1 METANFPIPQ
11 ILVEIKALFQ
21 QFEAF
26 LPEDKRQI
34 VWATLE
40 DIEQSGGIRDEAHG
54 RELLGNL
61 LSALGLAQM

>member
-11 ILVEIKALFQ
+11 NLDEIKALLQ

-34 VWATLE
+34 IWSTLN

-54 RELLGNL
+54 KELLASL
-61 LSALGLAQM
+61 LSALGLVQM

>member
-11 ILVEIKALFQ
+11 SLEEIKALFQ

-34 VWATLE
+34 VWSTLN
-40 DIEQSGGIRDEAHG
+40 DIEQSGGIRDESHG
-54 RELLGNL
+54 KELLANL
-61 LSALGLAQM
+61 LSALGLGQM

>member
-11 ILVEIKALFQ
+11 SLEEIKALFQ

-40 DIEQSGGIRDEAHG
+40 DIEQSGGI
-54 RELLGNL
+54 LLGNL

>member
-11 ILVEIKALFQ
+11 SLDEIKALFQ

-34 VWATLE
+34 IWATLN

-54 RELLGNL
+54 KELLTNL
-61 LSALGLAQM
+61 LNALGLAQM